1 MILIKYLQKIQ
12 NFYLSLISKFQL
24 SQFINTGNNCQIGKR
39 IKIFGYNVEMGNDV
53 VIGDDVRLNSR
64 YGKIEISDF
73 VKIEDL
79 AIIKAT
85 EGFVSIGKN
94 STINSFCIIDGY
106 GKGVKIGCGV
116 RIAAHTMIISS
127 NHIFESTEKYIYEQG
142 LSSEGIIIED
152 DVWIGSGCKILDGVH
167 IKKGAIIAAGAV
179 VTKNVESYE
188 IVGGVP
194 AKCIKKR
201 KH

>member
-24 SQFINTGNNCQIGKR
+24 SQFIKAGNNCQIGKR

-64 YGKIEISDF
+64 YG
-73 VKIEDL
+73 KIEDL